1 MEDRKAMET
10 SFMKHMLSTDT
21 DKESGWKNAE
31 QKGARMK
38 YLALVSVVVLTLSLG
53 M

>member
-1 MEDRKAMET
+1 
-10 SFMKHMLSTDT
+10 MKHMLSTDT

-38 YLALVSVVVLTLSLG
+38 YLALASVVVLTLSLG